1 MLEPAMRESLGADAL
16 TKLAD
21 AVGIAAHN
29 AFLLAFV
36 IAAMTLLATL
46 LLPARLS
53 PVRTLLK
60 REQPAE

>member
-1 MLEPAMRESLGADAL
+1 
-16 TKLAD
+16 
-21 AVGIAAHN
+21 VGIAAHN